1 MGWYLLKLA
10 ILLPLMAGL
19 IWGSLKL
26 TKRLGGG
33 FGKPPEEEA
42 RARIVQTS
50 FVAPGVRLAV
60 IAFNGREILVSASKQ
75 GLVRLADT
83 PARGEA

>member
-33 FGKPPEEEA
+33 FGNPVDQA
-42 RARIVQTS
+42 SRARIVQTT

-60 IAFNGREILVSASKQ
+60 IAFNDREILVSASKH
-75 GLVRLADT
+75 GLVRLAET
-83 PARGEA
+83 PAQGEG